1 MRALLLPLLLLGADE
16 PVYPLGPG
24 RARSLVE
31 PGRPFVL
38 TDLQYRWRQEGGT
51 EQAFSARVRVA
62 DWGFLGAFADG
73 QQKGA
78 SLQTH
83 RLTLGYFDDP
93 SFTNL
98 QAGWRGSRALLDVQ
112 AERRPPQ
119 DGGGWALD
127 GELGLRLSQDLEAFA
142 SAHSDP
148 RPGRSAP
155 ARPLG
160 QQRLALLWQRGTR
173 LDLGAA
179 LAHGE
184 RRSQA
189 GFDLETLTTSASAA
203 GLIWNGEIATEVG
216 YERTRG
222 ALPRSE
228 AFARA
233 ALSSVV
239 AGRLLAEARSRN
251 RWEPG
256 VLWFEHE
263 LGFGL
268 RLHARRVR
276 LARAGA
282 AALRTLDL
290 SRRARA
296 LGYNERRV
304 YAEDGRRALRER
316 LALSPRRAELE
327 DELLALHR
335 AEIEERNVELLGV
348 SFAERVDSV
357 TGTRRRLF
365 EGVLGL
371 PWPVR
376 RPWRRDETAVRFLS
390 ARYSQ
395 ERARYANGF
404 ASSTHT
410 ASLTA
415 ELHREMALLLRWRRP
430 GLSPFDVS
438 LVRGRHASWQFE
450 YVYALGK

>member
-1 MRALLLPLLLLGADE
+1 VRALLLSLLLLGADE
-16 PVYPLGPG
+16 PSYPLGPG
-24 RARSLVE
+24 PARSLVD

-38 TDLQYRWRQEGGT
+38 TDLSYRRKQEGDV

-62 DWGFLGAFADG
+62 SWGFLGAFADG

-78 SLQTH
+78 SLQTQ
-83 RLTLGYFDDP
+83 RLRLRYFDDP

-98 QAGWRGSRALLDVQ
+98 QAGWRGSQALVDLQ

-127 GELGLRLSQDLEAFA
+127 GELALRLSQDLEAFV
-142 SAHSDP
+142 SAHTDP

-160 QQRLALLWQRGTR
+160 QQRLALLWQKGTR

-179 LAHGE
+179 VSHGE
-184 RRSQA
+184 RRTEA
-189 GFDLETLTTSASAA
+189 GFDLESLRTSASAT
-203 GLIWNGEIATEVG
+203 GLVWTSEINAELG
-216 YERTRG
+216 HERTRG

-228 AFARA
+228 AFAHA
-233 ALSSVV
+233 SLSSVV

-263 LGFGL
+263 LGFSL

-276 LARAGA
+276 LARSGDA
-282 AALRTLDL
+282 ARRTLEL

-296 LGYNERRV
+296 FGYSERRV
-304 YAEDGRRALRER
+304 YDEDGRRELRER
-316 LALSPRRAELE
+316 LALSPRRSELAH
-327 DELLALHR
+327 ELLALHQ
-335 AEIEERNVELLGV
+335 AEIEERNVELLGA
-348 SFAERVDSV
+348 SFTERVDSV
-357 TGTRRRLF
+357 TGTKRRLF
-365 EGVLGL
+365 EAALAL

-376 RPWRRDETAVRFLS
+376 RPWRHDDTAVRFLS
-390 ARYSQ
+390 ARYVQ

-404 ASSTHT
+404 RSRTHS

-415 ELHREMALLLRWRRP
+415 ELSREMALSLRWRRP

-438 LVRGRHASWQFE
+438 LVRGRHASWELE
-450 YVYALGK
+450 YVYALGR